1 MHETNLFNNNLIG
14 ISSMYTLNTQLA
26 YFKYN
31 LDFKKL
37 VVNIKWFR
45 LDKFSA
51 LHIQGLS
58 FNKAELDQL
67 KSFIDKNPINFPGNQ
82 FLEDTK
88 REGFDI
94 LRVNE
99 LSKTSLPLYLVL
111 SKKSI
116 LNLDKPIYHAMMI
129 VLTDENYQ
137 ATVDYTLDFDVIGRI
152 EIYKEVKVK

>member
-1 MHETNLFNNNLIG
+1 
-14 ISSMYTLNTQLA
+14 MYTLNTQLA
-26 YFKYN
+26 FFKYN

-67 KSFIDKNPINFPGNQ
+67 KSFIDKKPINFPGNQ
-82 FLEDTK
+82 FVEDTK

-94 LRVNE
+94 LTGNE

-116 LNLDKPIYHAMMI
+116 LNLDNPIYHAMII

-137 ATVDYTLDFDVIGRI
+137 ATVDYTLDFDIIGRI
-152 EIYKEVKVK
+152 EIYKELKVR

>member
-1 MHETNLFNNNLIG
+1 
-14 ISSMYTLNTQLA
+14 MYTLNTQLT

-31 LDFKKL
+31 LDFKRL
-37 VVNIKWFR
+37 LVNIKWFK

-67 KSFIDKNPINFPGNQ
+67 ESFINKNPINFPGNQ
-82 FLEDTK
+82 FVEDAK

-94 LRVNE
+94 LTINE
-99 LSKTSLPLYLVL
+99 LSKTSLPLYLIL

-116 LNLDKPIYHAMMI
+116 LNLDTHVYQAMMI

-137 ATVDYTLDFDVIGRI
+137 VTVDYTLDFDIIGRI
-152 EIYKEVKVK
+152 EIYKEVNVK

>member
-1 MHETNLFNNNLIG
+1 
-14 ISSMYTLNTQLA
+14 MYTLNTQLT

-31 LDFKKL
+31 LDFKRL
-37 VVNIKWFR
+37 LVNIKWFK

-67 KSFIDKNPINFPGNQ
+67 ESFINKNPINFPGNQ
-82 FLEDTK
+82 FVEDAK

-94 LRVNE
+94 LTINE
-99 LSKTSLPLYLVL
+99 LSKTSLPLYLIL

-116 LNLDKPIYHAMMI
+116 LNLDTHVYQAMMI
-129 VLTDENYQ
+129 VLTDENYEF
-137 ATVDYTLDFDVIGRI
+137 TVDYTLDFDIIGRI
-152 EIYKEVKVK
+152 EIYKEVNVK

>member
-1 MHETNLFNNNLIG
+1 
-14 ISSMYTLNTQLA
+14 MYTLNTQLA

-51 LHIQGLS
+51 LHIKGLS

-94 LRVNE
+94 LTVNE
-99 LSKTSLPLYLVL
+99 LSITSLPLYLIL

-116 LNLDKPIYHAMMI
+116 LNLDNHINHAMVI

-137 ATVDYTLDFDVIGRI
+137 ATVDYTLDFDIIGRI
-152 EIYKEVKVK
+152 EIYKDHKCNRGSSNQL